1 MNPYQITDAL
11 CELPRNLAYLRA
23 RIATL
28 EALSRSPRQSSDIA
42 LRPTE
47 QAELTSLRSQWLAL
61 AQMTSHTRR
70 VSPLAMRIVAGC

>member
-28 EALSRSPRQSSDIA
+28 EALTSNPRHPNGVALSPVE
-42 LRPTE
+42 L
-47 QAELTSLRSQWLAL
+47 AELTSLRSQWIAL
-61 AQMTSHTRR
+61 QALTGHPRRPLSTRY
-70 VSPLAMRIVAGC
+70 VA